1 MLYDHASDQATQT
14 WVACPTP
21 NPDATVRMI
30 CLPHAG
36 ASPSTFRG
44 WLDHLPKTYEL
55 LAVRLAGRGSRVD
68 EGLATTVKDIVE
80 PLGRAIEPLLQSSS
94 KLVVFGHSL
103 GALLTLELTY
113 ELRRR
118 GLKAPALVVVSG
130 RTVPGTG
137 RTLRLH
143 ELPDRHLIREV
154 QRIYG
159 GIPREIL
166 VEPAMLKRMLPV
178 LRADLAVN
186 ENYLATQEP
195 PLSSSILALGGTDD
209 PHVTRTELELW
220 RNRTNGTFECAQFEG
235 GHFYLQSD
243 KGQRWVLERIHETL
257 AKIKTR

>member
-1 MLYDHASDQATQT
+1 MLYDHSVDATRT
-14 WVACPTP
+14 WVACPNA
-21 NPDATVRMI
+21 NPDATVRMV

-44 WLDHLPKTYEL
+44 WQEHLPKTYEM

-68 EGLATTVKDIVE
+68 EALATHVKDIVE
-80 PLGRAIEPLLQSSS
+80 PLARAVEPLLGSS

-103 GALLTLELTY
+103 GALLSLELVY

-118 GLKAPALVVVSG
+118 GLKPPTLLVVSG

-166 VEPAMLKRMLPV
+166 VEPAMLKRMLPI

-186 ENYLATQEP
+186 ENYLATQEA
-195 PLSSSILALGGTDD
+195 PLDTSILALGGTED

-220 RNRTNGTFECAQFEG
+220 RNRTHGDFDCAQFEG
-235 GHFYLQSD
+235 GHFYLASD
-243 KGQRWVLERIHETL
+243 KGQRWVIERINETL
-257 AKIKTR
+257 GKIKKR